1 MDQETEQEE
10 IKPLIFNYV
19 FHFIIFVLILILH
32 IVIYM
37 KIYWLYPSLSVLFQL
52 GTYLNI
58 VYFLYAIFP
67 FILLLKKNY
76 RKKLI
81 IFIKKITFIFL
92 LITALFGLMIS
103 IVMLINLLNSSTF
116 CRECPFN
123 LNIAHLN
130 SVIGPYYGKTVS
142 NDDIKDKCS
151 SRRCVLD
158 SENIDEEFPDLYVC
172 NYDPSDE
179 YDSDELYKRQFPNG
193 TEITSNK
200 QIKCYTISPNFNN
213 IEFNHIEM
221 HYYLDLCYYY
231 SDFYRCSRFNKPEK
245 YYNLDLNN
253 NCPETNYLILI
264 YILCALII
272 IMDLVISFLPWGV
285 EFMSLKRI
293 VNILNGGR
301 RKVNSNNSTE
311 KGSEISNDEES
322 FKKEKTPVIIVVPE
336 ENSNDINENKDEH
349 LMLTL
354 SKKRSKINSIELNDK
369 PENDKGSPK
378 PNNLKLFNS
387 ERNNLNDKTLRI
399 EINSNLDPVL
409 RNKQIKS
416 NGQTTTLNTNQVKP
430 IEIQINNNNDMKNS

>member
-19 FHFIIFVLILILH
+19 FHFILFVLILILH

-416 NGQTTTLNTNQVKP
+416 NGQTTTLNTHQVKP
-430 IEIQINNNNDMKNS
+430 IEIQINNNNV

>member
-19 FHFIIFVLILILH
+19 FHFILFVLILILH

-81 IFIKKITFIFL
+81 IFIKKITFIFI

-416 NGQTTTLNTNQVKP
+416 NGQTTTLNTHQVKP

>member
-19 FHFIIFVLILILH
+19 FHFILFVLILILH

-416 NGQTTTLNTNQVKP
+416 NGQTTTLNTHQVKP
-430 IEIQINNNNDMKNS
+430 IEIQINNNNI

>member
-179 YDSDELYKRQFPNG
+179 FDSDELYKRQFPNG

-336 ENSNDINENKDEH
+336 ENSNDINENKDEN

-369 PENDKGSPK
+369 PENDKGSAK

-430 IEIQINNNNDMKNS
+430 IEIQINNNNI

>member
-19 FHFIIFVLILILH
+19 FHFILFVLILILH

-37 KIYWLYPSLSVLFQL
+37 KIYWLYTSLSVLFQL

-92 LITALFGLMIS
+92 LITALFGSMIS

-416 NGQTTTLNTNQVKP
+416 NGQTTSLNTHQVKP
-430 IEIQINNNNDMKNS
+430 IEIQINNNNI

>member
-103 IVMLINLLNSSTF
+103 IVILINSLNSSTF

-179 YDSDELYKRQFPNG
+179 FDSDELYKRQFPNG

-430 IEIQINNNNDMKNS
+430 IEIQINNNNI

>member
-19 FHFIIFVLILILH
+19 FHFILFVLILILH

-92 LITALFGLMIS
+92 LITVLFGLMIS

-179 YDSDELYKRQFPNG
+179 FDSDELYKRQFPNG

-416 NGQTTTLNTNQVKP
+416 NGQTTTLNTHQVKP
-430 IEIQINNNNDMKNS
+430 IEIQINNNNI

>member
-19 FHFIIFVLILILH
+19 FHFILFVLILILH

-103 IVMLINLLNSSTF
+103 IVILINSLNSSTF

-336 ENSNDINENKDEH
+336 ENSNDTNENKDEH

-354 SKKRSKINSIELNDK
+354 SKKRSKINSDI

-387 ERNNLNDKTLRI
+387 ERNNLNEKTLRI

-416 NGQTTTLNTNQVKP
+416 NGQTTTLNTHQVKP
-430 IEIQINNNNDMKNS
+430 IEIQINNNNI

>member
-103 IVMLINLLNSSTF
+103 IVILINSLNSSTF

-158 SENIDEEFPDLYVC
+158 SENIDEEFPDLYIC

-179 YDSDELYKRQFPNG
+179 FDSDELYKRQFPNG

-416 NGQTTTLNTNQVKP
+416 NGQTTTLNTHQVKP
-430 IEIQINNNNDMKNS
+430 IEIQINNNNI

>member
-1 MDQETEQEE
+1 
-10 IKPLIFNYV
+10 
-19 FHFIIFVLILILH
+19 
-32 IVIYM
+32 M

-416 NGQTTTLNTNQVKP
+416 NGQTTTLNTHQVKP
-430 IEIQINNNNDMKNS
+430 IEIQINNNNV

>member
-19 FHFIIFVLILILH
+19 FHFILFVLILILH

-179 YDSDELYKRQFPNG
+179 FDSDELYKRQFPNG

-245 YYNLDLNN
+245 YYNLDLND

-416 NGQTTTLNTNQVKP
+416 NGQTTTLNTHQVKP
-430 IEIQINNNNDMKNS
+430 IEIQINNNNV

>member
-1 MDQETEQEE
+1 
-10 IKPLIFNYV
+10 
-19 FHFIIFVLILILH
+19 
-32 IVIYM
+32 M

-179 YDSDELYKRQFPNG
+179 FDSDELYKRQFPNG

>member
-37 KIYWLYPSLSVLFQL
+37 KIYWLYTSLSVLFQL

-92 LITALFGLMIS
+92 LITALFGSMIS

-179 YDSDELYKRQFPNG
+179 FDSDELYKRQFPNG

-416 NGQTTTLNTNQVKP
+416 NGQTTSLNTHQVKP
-430 IEIQINNNNDMKNS
+430 IEIQINNNNI

>member
-19 FHFIIFVLILILH
+19 FHFILFVLILILH

-52 GTYLNI
+52 GTYINI

-103 IVMLINLLNSSTF
+103 IVILINSLNSSTF

-179 YDSDELYKRQFPNG
+179 FDSDELYKRQFPNG

-354 SKKRSKINSIELNDK
+354 SKKRSKINSIELNDI

-416 NGQTTTLNTNQVKP
+416 NGQTTTLNTHQVKP
-430 IEIQINNNNDMKNS
+430 IEIQINNNNV

>member
-1 MDQETEQEE
+1 
-10 IKPLIFNYV
+10 
-19 FHFIIFVLILILH
+19 
-32 IVIYM
+32 M

-354 SKKRSKINSIELNDK
+354 SKKRSKINSDI

-430 IEIQINNNNDMKNS
+430 IEIQINNNNV

>member
-1 MDQETEQEE
+1 
-10 IKPLIFNYV
+10 
-19 FHFIIFVLILILH
+19 
-32 IVIYM
+32 M

-92 LITALFGLMIS
+92 LITVLFGLMIS

-354 SKKRSKINSIELNDK
+354 SKKRSKINSIELNDI

-416 NGQTTTLNTNQVKP
+416 NGQTTTLNTHQVKP
-430 IEIQINNNNDMKNS
+430 IEIQINNNNI

>member
-416 NGQTTTLNTNQVKP
+416 NGQTTTLNTHQVKP
-430 IEIQINNNNDMKNS
+430 IEIQINNNNI

>member
-19 FHFIIFVLILILH
+19 FHFILFVLILILH

-272 IMDLVISFLPWGV
+272 IMDLVISLLPWGV

-349 LMLTL
+349 LILTL
-354 SKKRSKINSIELNDK
+354 SKKRSKINSIELNDI

-387 ERNNLNDKTLRI
+387 ERNNLNEKLRI

-416 NGQTTTLNTNQVKP
+416 NGQISISIFIYFFFILV
-430 IEIQINNNNDMKNS
+430 QIDYF

>member
-19 FHFIIFVLILILH
+19 FHFILFVLILILH

-336 ENSNDINENKDEH
+336 EKSNDINEDKDEH

-416 NGQTTTLNTNQVKP
+416 NGQTTTLNTHQVKP
-430 IEIQINNNNDMKNS
+430 IEIQINNNNV

>member
-19 FHFIIFVLILILH
+19 FHFILFVLILILH

-103 IVMLINLLNSSTF
+103 IVILINSLNSSTF

-311 KGSEISNDEES
+311 KGSEISHDEES

-336 ENSNDINENKDEH
+336 ENSNDTNENKDEH

-354 SKKRSKINSIELNDK
+354 SKKRSKINSIELNDI

-416 NGQTTTLNTNQVKP
+416 NGQTTTLNTHQVKP
-430 IEIQINNNNDMKNS
+430 IEIQINNNNV

>member
-19 FHFIIFVLILILH
+19 FHFILFVLILILH

-179 YDSDELYKRQFPNG
+179 FDSDELYKRQFPNG

-416 NGQTTTLNTNQVKP
+416 NGQTTTLNTHQVKP
-430 IEIQINNNNDMKNS
+430 IEIQINNNNI

>member
-19 FHFIIFVLILILH
+19 FHFILFVLILILH

-103 IVMLINLLNSSTF
+103 IVILINSLNSSTF

-158 SENIDEEFPDLYVC
+158 SENIDEEFPDLYIC

-354 SKKRSKINSIELNDK
+354 SKKRSKINSNELNDI

-416 NGQTTTLNTNQVKP
+416 NGQTTTLNTHQVKP
-430 IEIQINNNNDMKNS
+430 IEIQINNNNI

>member
-179 YDSDELYKRQFPNG
+179 FDSDELYKRQFPNG

-354 SKKRSKINSIELNDK
+354 SKKRSNINSIELNDN

-416 NGQTTTLNTNQVKP
+416 NGQSTTLNTHQVKP
-430 IEIQINNNNDMKNS
+430 IEIQINNNNI

>member
-179 YDSDELYKRQFPNG
+179 YDSDELYIRQFPNG

-354 SKKRSKINSIELNDK
+354 SKKRSKINSIELNDI

-430 IEIQINNNNDMKNS
+430 IEIQINNNNI

>member
-1 MDQETEQEE
+1 
-10 IKPLIFNYV
+10 
-19 FHFIIFVLILILH
+19 
-32 IVIYM
+32 M

-416 NGQTTTLNTNQVKP
+416 NGQTTTLNTHQVKP
-430 IEIQINNNNDMKNS
+430 IEIQINNNNI

>member
-19 FHFIIFVLILILH
+19 FHFILFVLILILH

-103 IVMLINLLNSSTF
+103 IVILINSLNSSTF

-354 SKKRSKINSIELNDK
+354 SKKRSKINSDI

-387 ERNNLNDKTLRI
+387 ERNNLNEKTLRI

-416 NGQTTTLNTNQVKP
+416 NGQTTTLNTHQVKP
-430 IEIQINNNNDMKNS
+430 IEIQINNNNI

>member
-1 MDQETEQEE
+1 
-10 IKPLIFNYV
+10 
-19 FHFIIFVLILILH
+19 
-32 IVIYM
+32 M

-103 IVMLINLLNSSTF
+103 IVILINSLNSSTF

-179 YDSDELYKRQFPNG
+179 FDSDELYKRQFPNG

-354 SKKRSKINSIELNDK
+354 SKKRSKINSDI

-416 NGQTTTLNTNQVKP
+416 NGQTTTLNTHQVKP
-430 IEIQINNNNDMKNS
+430 IEIQINNNNI

>member
-103 IVMLINLLNSSTF
+103 IVILINSLNSSTF

-179 YDSDELYKRQFPNG
+179 FDSDELYKRQFPNG

-354 SKKRSKINSIELNDK
+354 SKKRSKINSIELNDI

-399 EINSNLDPVL
+399 EINSNLDPIL

-416 NGQTTTLNTNQVKP
+416 NGQTTTLNTHQVKP
-430 IEIQINNNNDMKNS
+430 IEIQINNNNI

>member
-103 IVMLINLLNSSTF
+103 IVILINSLNSSTF

-179 YDSDELYKRQFPNG
+179 FDSDELYKRQFPNG

-354 SKKRSKINSIELNDK
+354 SKKRSKINSDI

-416 NGQTTTLNTNQVKP
+416 NGQTTTLNTHQVKP
-430 IEIQINNNNDMKNS
+430 IEIQINNNNI

>member
-52 GTYLNI
+52 GTYINI

-103 IVMLINLLNSSTF
+103 IVILINSLNSSTF

-179 YDSDELYKRQFPNG
+179 FDSDELYKRQFPNG

-354 SKKRSKINSIELNDK
+354 SKKRSKINSIELNDI

-416 NGQTTTLNTNQVKP
+416 NGQTTTLNTHQVKP
-430 IEIQINNNNDMKNS
+430 IEIQINNNNI

>member
-81 IFIKKITFIFL
+81 IFIKKITFIFI

-416 NGQTTTLNTNQVKP
+416 NGQTTTLNTHQVKP
-430 IEIQINNNNDMKNS
+430 IEIQINNNNI

>member
-19 FHFIIFVLILILH
+19 FHFILFVLILILH

-354 SKKRSKINSIELNDK
+354 SKKRSKINSDI

-430 IEIQINNNNDMKNS
+430 IEIQINNNNV

>member
-19 FHFIIFVLILILH
+19 FHFILFVLILILH

-81 IFIKKITFIFL
+81 IFIKKITFIFI

-272 IMDLVISFLPWGV
+272 IMDLVISLLPWGV

-369 PENDKGSPK
+369 PENDKGAPK

-416 NGQTTTLNTNQVKP
+416 NGQTTTLNTHQVKP
-430 IEIQINNNNDMKNS
+430 IEIQINNNNV

>member
-19 FHFIIFVLILILH
+19 FHFILFVLILILH

-272 IMDLVISFLPWGV
+272 IMDLVISLLPWGV

-354 SKKRSKINSIELNDK
+354 SKKRSKINSIELNDI

-416 NGQTTTLNTNQVKP
+416 NGQTTTLNTHQVKP
-430 IEIQINNNNDMKNS
+430 IEIQINNNNI

>member
-19 FHFIIFVLILILH
+19 FHFILFVLILILH

-179 YDSDELYKRQFPNG
+179 FDSDELYKRQFPNG

-354 SKKRSKINSIELNDK
+354 SKKRSKINSIELNDI

>member
-158 SENIDEEFPDLYVC
+158 SENIDEEFPDLYIC

-179 YDSDELYKRQFPNG
+179 FDSDELYKRQFPNG

-416 NGQTTTLNTNQVKP
+416 NGQTTTLNTHQVKP
-430 IEIQINNNNDMKNS
+430 IEIQINNNNI

>member
-1 MDQETEQEE
+1 
-10 IKPLIFNYV
+10 
-19 FHFIIFVLILILH
+19 
-32 IVIYM
+32 M

-416 NGQTTTLNTNQVKP
+416 NGQTTTLNTHQVKP

>member
-81 IFIKKITFIFL
+81 IFIKKITFIFI

-179 YDSDELYKRQFPNG
+179 YDSDELYIRQFPNG

-354 SKKRSKINSIELNDK
+354 SKKRSKINSIELNDI

-387 ERNNLNDKTLRI
+387 ERNNLNEKTLRI

-430 IEIQINNNNDMKNS
+430 IEIQINNNNI

>member
-19 FHFIIFVLILILH
+19 FHFILFVLILILH

-81 IFIKKITFIFL
+81 IFIKKITFIFI

-416 NGQTTTLNTNQVKP
+416 NGQTTTLNTHQVKP
-430 IEIQINNNNDMKNS
+430 IEIQINNNNI